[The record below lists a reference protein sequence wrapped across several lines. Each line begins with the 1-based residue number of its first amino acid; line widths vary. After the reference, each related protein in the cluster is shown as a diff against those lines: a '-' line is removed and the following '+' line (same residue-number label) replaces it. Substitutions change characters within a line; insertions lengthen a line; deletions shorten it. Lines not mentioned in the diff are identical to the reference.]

1 MTVPR
6 ADVKQVIKEEAKR
19 SRERWITSTG
29 WQNRGRITWEQWNRH
44 KKALDE
50 TQIEELAVVS
60 TSSAFCAFSVS
71 FLYLPYS
78 AIVYNC
84 FKSMSE

>member
-6 ADVKQVIKEEAKR
+6 ANAKQVIKDEAKR
-19 SRERWITSTG
+19 SRERWITSAG
-29 WQNRGRITWEQWNRH
+29 WQNRGRVTWEQWNRH

-60 TSSAFCAFSVS
+60 SSSVYLHFCTSIS
-71 FLYLPYS
+71 
-78 AIVYNC
+78 
-84 FKSMSE
+84 